1 MKKIF
6 KPLFW
11 EKKNHPFSFILYP
24 ITFIY
29 FLLTLLNK
37 TKIFFAPNLKIKVIC
52 VGNIYLGGGGKT
64 PLVKKIYESLTK
76 ENKCCII
83 KKFRISQMDEIKFL
97 KKDSEIITP
106 KNRLQ
111 GLKEAELKGYSTAVL
126 DDGMQD
132 YSFKKNIS
140 ILCIKSNKKFGNNNI
155 LPSGPLRESLKNIKN
170 YNIAVINGKEDKNL
184 DNLVIKHNPKIKI
197 FNSYYKIKNI
207 ETLKNLKFLAFSGIA
222 DNNSFFELLNNNNLN
237 IIDTIEFKDHHNFS
251 ENDLQSLL
259 KESSNLNASLIT
271 TEKNYSNINE
281 KFQKNIYYTELDL
294 IIKNYEKFLNEIN

>member
-1 MKKIF
+1 
-6 KPLFW
+6 
-11 EKKNHPFSFILYP
+11 
-24 ITFIY
+24 
-29 FLLTLLNK
+29 
-37 TKIFFAPNLKIKVIC
+37 
-52 VGNIYLGGGGKT
+52 
-64 PLVKKIYESLTK
+64 
-76 ENKCCII
+76 
-83 KKFRISQMDEIKFL
+83 MDEIKFL

-140 ILCIKSNKKFGNNNI
+140 ILCIKSKKKFGNKKI

-170 YNIAVINGKEDKNL
+170 YNIAVINGKENKNL
-184 DNLVIKHNPKIKI
+184 DNFLIKYNPKIKI